1 MPYVE
6 DRDGAASKVLTRPR
20 RRLKYSVVDQGS
32 EGWLEYCNPD
42 VRKPSI
48 RSVEPWSKSMS
59 LTGQKKSIAI
69 AALIVASVGTA
80 NAAYITTFTPGQTS
94 SIAGATVYDFEGGK
108 PSNYTGPG
116 SVVNFSATGGTAA
129 PAGDDTYYYTVAY
142 PQQTGIGTFSADAGE
157 SYNYFGLYW
166 GSIDNYN
173 SLSFYSN
180 NSLIA
185 TITGDQ
191 VIATG
196 TALGDQTAPGSNRY
210 VNFMFDTSFDRIDFG
225 TTQFAFE
232 SDNHAFATVPEPAS
246 LGLLGL
252 GLLGASVARRRK
264 KQ

>member
-1 MPYVE
+1 MRV
-6 DRDGAASKVLTRPR
+6 GSNAASLVFANRAFA
-20 RRLKYSVVDQGS
+20 RLNLGA
-32 EGWLEYCNPD
+32 
-42 VRKPSI
+42 
-48 RSVEPWSKSMS
+48 SMK
-59 LTGQKKSIAI
+59 LTGKKKSIAI
-69 AALIVASVGTA
+69 AAVIVASVGTA

-94 SIAGATVYDFEGGK
+94 NVAGATIYDFEVGK

-116 SVVNFSATGGTAA
+116 SVVNFSATGSTAA

-142 PQQTGIGTFSADAGE
+142 PQQTGVGTFTANAGE

-166 GSIDNYN
+166 GSIDGYN
-173 SLSFYSN
+173 ALSFYSN

-185 TITGDQ
+185 TITGSE
-191 VIATG
+191 VIAAG

-210 VNFMFDTSFDRIDFG
+210 VNFLFDSTFDRVDFG

-232 SDNHAFATVPEPAS
+232 SDNHAFATVPEPAT

-252 GLLGASVARRRK
+252 GLLGASVVRRRK